1 MVSMPFLY
9 SLHNCIH
16 NCIHVVAADEL
27 DLKQDPDLPR
37 WLTTL

>member
-9 SLHNCIH
+9 SLH

-37 WLTTL
+37 WITTL